1 MARRSTVA
9 DPMPTDNIRQRGIW
23 FWLALLAGAVVLM
36 GLFSCVGTADL
47 RREVT
52 ASGLAYQ
59 VLREGDG
66 PRPTATDTV
75 LVHYEGRLE
84 DGTVFDSSYARGE
97 PAIFGVGQVI
107 PGFAEGLQLMEAGA
121 KYRFYIPSEI
131 AYGGAGAGQAIPPD
145 SDLMFEVELLA
156 IAPPGIAGPG
166 AAAID
171 QRAIDEAIA
180 AQAGAG
186 DPDPAAARD

>member
-1 MARRSTVA
+1 
-9 DPMPTDNIRQRGIW
+9 
-23 FWLALLAGAVVLM
+23 M

-47 RREVT
+47 RREIT

-66 PRPTATDTV
+66 PRPSATDTV
-75 LVHYEGRLE
+75 LVHYEGQLE

-107 PGFAEGLQLMEAGA
+107 PGFAEGLQLMETGA
-121 KYRFYIPSEI
+121 KYRFYIPSKI
-131 AYGGAGAGQAIPPD
+131 GYGSAGAGQAIPPD
-145 SDLMFEVELLA
+145 SNLMFEVELLA
-156 IAPPGIAGPG
+156 IAPPGIMGPG

-171 QRAIDEAIA
+171 EPATDNTIA
-180 AQAGAG
+180 AQAEAADLG
-186 DPDPAAARD
+186 PADARE